1 MKRWKLIPIIIVM
14 IFLTGCMTKFK
25 ANDVQTDATAEYMA
39 GLLLKNNEDYKQAL
53 TPLKDITKPEPI
65 EVEDT
70 KQQVEDTIGPVSTG
84 ETLPEKD
91 EDEKG
96 YTLTEVIG
104 ESDFDIQYKGYDI
117 VDTYPEEPEST
128 YFTLTPR
135 KGHRLLV
142 TTFSVKNITESEKIL
157 NLSKAEMLY
166 QLDVNVGTVYK
177 PQLSLLENDLQYIDV
192 AIPAGDKIS
201 AVLIFEISDKTDVS
215 NINLIISRG
224 KKSEII
230 EIK

>member
-14 IFLTGCMTKFK
+14 FSLAGCMTEYK
-25 ANDVQTDATAEYMA
+25 ANDVQTDAAAEYIA
-39 GLLLKNNEDYKQAL
+39 GLLLKDNKDYKQAL

-65 EVEDT
+65 EGEDT
-70 KQQVEDTIGPVSTG
+70 KWQTEDTIESDTNGKTM
-84 ETLPEKD
+84 PEKNK
-91 EDEKG
+91 EDID
-96 YTLTEVIG
+96 YTLSEVIG
-104 ESDFDIQYKGYDI
+104 EADFNIEYKGYDI
-117 VDTYPEEPEST
+117 VDTYPEKPDST

-142 TTFSVKNITESEKIL
+142 TTFSIKNITKKEKIL
-157 NLSKAEMLY
+157 NLSKAEMIY

-215 NINLIISRG
+215 NINLIISKD